1 MAVATVSG
9 TRLHYLDAGSGS
21 PPVVLLHAFPL
32 HSGMWDSQVAALA
45 PHWRVVA
52 PDLPGFGSTDPLPGR
67 PASVTIDGFADLV
80 VGLLA
85 ELGLG
90 PVVVGGLSMGGYVAF
105 AVLRRHPE
113 VVSGLVLA
121 DTRPG
126 PDTPEVAE
134 RRTNQQHQVAAG
146 GIADLVESMLGTLLS
161 DDTRAHRPEV
171 VERARALMLA
181 NPPEGVIASLEA
193 MKGRGDSTPLL
204 ATVDVPALVV
214 VGEHDVPSPPEVA
227 TEMAGAI
234 PGARLEILTGAGHL
248 SNLEAPEAF
257 NRALESFL
265 TRL

>member
-32 HSGMWDSQVAALA
+32 HSGMWDDQVAALA
-45 PHWRVVA
+45 PRWRVVG
-52 PDLPGFGSTDPLPGR
+52 PDLPGFGGTDPLPDGSEL
-67 PASVTIDGFADLV
+67 ATIDGFADLV
-80 VGLLA
+80 AGLVA
-85 ELGLG
+85 HLGLG

-113 VVSGLVLA
+113 LVSGLVLA

-134 RRTNQQHQVAAG
+134 RRTNQQRQVASEGTANV
-146 GIADLVESMLGTLLS
+146 VESMLGTLLS
-161 DDTRAHRPEV
+161 DQTRTDRPDV

-181 NPPEGVIASLEA
+181 NPPAGVIAALEA

-204 ATVDVPALVV
+204 ATIDVPVLVV
-214 VGEHDVPSPPEVA
+214 VGEHDGPAPPDVA
-227 TEMAGAI
+227 AEMADAI
-234 PGARLEILTGAGHL
+234 PGARLEVVPGAGHL

>member
-9 TRLHYLDAGSGS
+9 TRLHHVDAGSGS

-32 HSGMWDSQVAALA
+32 HSAMWDEQVATLA
-45 PHWRVVA
+45 PRWRVVA
-52 PDLPGFGSTDPLPGR
+52 PDLPGFGGTDPLPGG
-67 PASVTIDGFADLV
+67 PASATIDGFADLV

-85 ELGLG
+85 HLGLG
-90 PVVVGGLSMGGYVAF
+90 PVVLGGLSMGGYVAF

-113 VVSGLVLA
+113 MVAGLVLA

-134 RRTNQQHQVAAG
+134 RRTSQQRQVAADG
-146 GIADLVESMLGTLLS
+146 TADLVESMLGTLLS

-181 NPPEGVIASLEA
+181 NPPEGVIAALEA

-204 ATVDVPALVV
+204 TTVEVPVLVM
-214 VGEHDVPSPPEVA
+214 VGEHDAPAPPEVA
-227 TEMAGAI
+227 AEMADAI
-234 PGARLEILTGAGHL
+234 PGARLEILPGAGHL

-265 TRL
+265 ARL